1 MSEAMIRKEM
11 DMFQESVMRLS
22 REIGKAAILWNDS
35 KYAELSS
42 SVSQIANASKN
53 VIVAGDKCCSSVS
66 KMEEIA
72 AEKY

>member
-11 DMFQESVMRLS
+11 DVFQASVMKLS
-22 REIGKAAILWNDS
+22 REIGKAATLWNDP

-53 VIVAGDKCCSSVS
+53 VIVAGDKCCSSIT
-66 KMEEIA
+66 KMEKIA

>member
-22 REIGKAAILWNDS
+22 REIGKAAILWNDP

-53 VIVAGDKCCSSVS
+53 VIVAGDKCCSSVG